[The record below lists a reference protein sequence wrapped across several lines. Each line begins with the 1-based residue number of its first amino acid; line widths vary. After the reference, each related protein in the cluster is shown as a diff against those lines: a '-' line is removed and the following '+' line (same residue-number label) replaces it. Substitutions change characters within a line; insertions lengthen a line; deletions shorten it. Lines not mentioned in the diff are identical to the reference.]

1 MEEKI
6 ISAKTLD
13 EAITKACVDLGVPS
27 DELEYTVKQTGSNGF
42 FGLGAKPFV
51 ISARIK
57 SAAADVQPA
66 VKEKEAPAP
75 KKEAPAKKEQAA
87 AEVKKEAAKP
97 ERRPEKNENRNEK
110 KENRDKK
117 PKAERQPRPEKKETS
132 EPKPEKKPERRSE
145 KPAEDPTPKAE
156 EFLTSL
162 FRSLD
167 MQINCKAQFDP
178 ENNELAVD
186 LSGDDM
192 GVLIGKRGQTLD
204 ALQYLT
210 SQVINKHQ
218 SSYVRVKLDTE
229 NYRERRKE
237 TLETLAKNIS
247 QKVRRTHR
255 PVALEP
261 MNPYERRIIHSVL
274 QNEKDVFTKSEG
286 EEPYRHVIVCPV
298 RRKRQGGKNQQAQQ
312 PKAVQPER
320 TDVVP
325 EKLEAIPKELMP
337 EIETKEE

>member
-57 SAAADVQPA
+57 SAVPEVEP
-66 VKEKEAPAP
+66 VKIEKEEPVQ
-75 KKEAPAKKEQAA
+75 KQDAPAKNEKAA

-97 ERRPEKNENRNEK
+97 ERKPEKNENRTEK
-110 KENRDKK
+110 KERQEKK
-117 PKAERQPRPEKKETS
+117 PKADRQPRPEKKEVS

-162 FRSLD
+162 FKSMD

-218 SSYVRVKLDTE
+218 NTYVRVKLDTE

-237 TLETLAKNIS
+237 TLETLAQNIS
-247 QKVRRTHR
+247 HKVRRTHR

-274 QNEKDVFTKSEG
+274 QNEKDVFTRSEG
-286 EEPYRHVIVCPV
+286 EEPYRHVIVCPT
-298 RRKRQGGKNQQAQQ
+298 RRKRQGGKPAGGQS
-312 PKAVQPER
+312 PKAVQTAPSAQQM
-320 TDVVP
+320 P
-325 EKLEAIPKELMP
+325 AEAPAEATAVNENNITE
-337 EIETKEE
+337 